1 MASISFAE
9 RAIAEI
15 DGLHRALQAWF
26 RAEGEQDPSLVLS
39 HFDESFAMVT
49 PAGKV
54 LPFAAFK
61 AAVPGMWGSRPGL
74 VMEITEESLLHT
86 GPGFALMTYKERQH
100 LNGSF
105 TDRFSTV
112 LMLDRGEAAT
122 PAWRHLQETMI
133 A

>member
-1 MASISFAE
+1 MIFTD
-9 RAIAEI
+9 RALAEI

-39 HFDESFAMVT
+39 HFDEGFTMVT

-54 LPFAAFK
+54 LPYATFR

-74 VMEITEESLLHT
+74 VMEITEETVLHS
-86 GPGFALMTYKERQH
+86 GAGFALLTYKERQH
-100 LNGSF
+100 LSGSF

-112 LMLDRGEAAT
+112 LMLDRGEGT
-122 PAWRHLQETMI
+122 VPAWRHLQETMI

>member
-1 MASISFAE
+1 MAFTD
-9 RAIAEI
+9 RALAEI

-26 RAEGEQDPSLVLS
+26 RAEGEQDPQLVLS
-39 HFDESFAMVT
+39 HFDEGYTMVT
-49 PAGKV
+49 PAGK
-54 LPFAAFK
+54 LLTFATFK

-74 VMEITEESLLHT
+74 VMEITEETLLHS

-100 LNGSF
+100 LAGSL
-105 TDRFSTV
+105 TDRYSTV
-112 LMLDRGEAAT
+112 LMLDRGEGAT